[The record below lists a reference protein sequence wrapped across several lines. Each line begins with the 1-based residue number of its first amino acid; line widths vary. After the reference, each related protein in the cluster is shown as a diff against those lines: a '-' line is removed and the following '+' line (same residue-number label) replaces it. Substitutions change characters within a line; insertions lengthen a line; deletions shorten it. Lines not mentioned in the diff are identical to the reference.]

1 MAPSIRALFFFI
13 VGLLLVGV
21 IDARGLGANAAGG
34 TTTRNSPRSAVKS
47 VASAVLAQSAA
58 AAREVADAPARAEG
72 RRPERRADVSDA
84 MAADLCGSFAAGAC
98 SCM

>member
-1 MAPSIRALFFFI
+1 MAQSIRALFFFI

-72 RRPERRADVSDA
+72 RRA
-84 MAADLCGSFAAGAC
+84 LAC
-98 SCM
+98 QSRVARLGGTPSASWSLWSL